1 VRLKTEQG
9 APFTAKLEGMV
20 NDFTLGEDLERQ
32 WKARSSA
39 AGAGASRIDFSV
51 QVLTQGFWPAQKPRD
66 VGLPR
71 DMVAARGAFDAWYRE
86 KHGHRVLA
94 WIYALGEATV
104 KGTFGG
110 RAYDMAMS
118 TFQAA
123 ALVQF
128 SGRATDAGVG
138 EICEAINVDVPTAK
152 RVLHSLACGR
162 HRVLAKTGSPRTVA
176 REDVFRGAAD
186 FSSKLRRFAIQ
197 MSTLDGDAKKK
208 VDVEVQ
214 ASRTFNIDAT
224 LVRIMKARKRLAH
237 QELVGEVIHQIQ
249 HFKPE
254 PRLVRQ
260 RIEGLIER
268 EYLERDDDDAK
279 VYTYLP

>member
-1 VRLKTEQG
+1 
-9 APFTAKLEGMV
+9 MV

-224 LVRIMKARKRLAH
+224 LVRIMKARKTLSHQQLLA
-237 QELVGEVIHQIQ
+237 EVLSQLAFFRPNPKVI
-249 HFKPE
+249 K
-254 PRLVRQ
+254 R
-260 RIEGLIER
+260 RIEALIDR
-268 EYLERDDDDAK
+268 EYLERDPEVPNA
-279 VYTYLP
+279 YRYLA